1 MFKTILHK
9 GTQNTIFTDLY
20 KQGSF
25 ELFFFIPLLLTLY
38 VAPLV
43 SSEKT
48 STVSLGLLQAFG
60 GFQLIYISEKVWF
73 PPIHALLLFTHKL
86 PHTSAPAQAPFIIVL
101 PETLQ
106 EVSEYVFI
114 AWHFPIPWEVID
126 INYIVPIICSK
137 FSNHIYVE
145 QSQTQPTT

>member
-60 GFQLIYISEKVWF
+60 GFQLISQIYTFLKKYGFRPYMLSCCSITNFLALQPSLK
-73 PPIHALLLFTHKL
+73 LLL
-86 PHTSAPAQAPFIIVL
+86 
-101 PETLQ
+101 
-106 EVSEYVFI
+106 
-114 AWHFPIPWEVID
+114 
-126 INYIVPIICSK
+126 
-137 FSNHIYVE
+137 
-145 QSQTQPTT
+145 

>member
-101 PETLQ
+101 PKTLQ

-114 AWHFPIPWEVID
+114 AWHFPIPCGKHIRSGT
-126 INYIVPIICSK
+126 IKNYYCQEI
-137 FSNHIYVE
+137 
-145 QSQTQPTT
+145 TML

>member
-20 KQGSF
+20 KQWSF

-48 STVSLGLLQAFG
+48 STQFGTSSSLWWVPAY
-60 GFQLIYISEKVWF
+60 IPDINISEKVWF
-73 PPIHALLLFTHKL
+73 PPIHALLLFNHKL
-86 PHTSAPAQAPFIIVL
+86 PRTSALTQAPFIIVL
-101 PETLQ
+101 PKTLQ

-114 AWHFPIPWEVID
+114 AWHFPIPCGKHIRSGT
-126 INYIVPIICSK
+126 IKNYYCQEI
-137 FSNHIYVE
+137 
-145 QSQTQPTT
+145 TML